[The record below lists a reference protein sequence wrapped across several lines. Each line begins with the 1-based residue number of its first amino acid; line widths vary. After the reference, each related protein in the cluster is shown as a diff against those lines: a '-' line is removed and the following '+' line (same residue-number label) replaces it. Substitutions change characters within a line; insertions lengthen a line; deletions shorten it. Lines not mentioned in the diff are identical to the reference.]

1 MQIERLDFI
10 ANFKLYF
17 NMLQN
22 SELHIT
28 IPKMKE
34 NKVWIYINV
43 T

>member
-1 MQIERLDFI
+1 MQIEWLDFI

-17 NMLQN
+17 NMLQS
-22 SELHIT
+22 SELYIAVT
-28 IPKMKE
+28 KMKE

>member
-1 MQIERLDFI
+1 MQLEWLDFI

-17 NMLQN
+17 YMLQN

>member
-1 MQIERLDFI
+1 MQIEWLDFI

-17 NMLQN
+17 KMLQS
-22 SELHIT
+22 SELYIAVT
-28 IPKMKE
+28 KMKE